1 MITFLLWCFFRFP
14 LESAFFF
21 SSSFACFYLKLGYIF
36 IHPPTTVNV
45 SREIFKQSNLANE
58 PGTTLVDSPS
68 SPFNLVGLVS
78 GPDLQLEP
86 WISLLGHISGNS
98 LNLLLHRLDH
108 ALQESV
114 RIKVAWVVN
123 CLCVA
128 LYVWNNF
135 ILSSHLN
142 DSLTGSRIGRVEKK
156 IRYESVR
163 KEEIISPQN
172 LEDFLLVCSIVERA
186 DTTLTQNPLTH
197 VFSSLEAFR
206 ILSLSLLF
214 WNFKMMCSIWGYF
227 SFTVLGMWCTL
238 LIWRPISKEI
248 CLYCTLKMS
257 YHFLFPFYETPI
269 VRLLDL
275 LDYTSILAFLTD
287 YPGKKE

>member
-14 LESAFFF
+14 LESAFFS

-128 LYVWNNF
+128 LYV
-135 ILSSHLN
+135 
-142 DSLTGSRIGRVEKK
+142 
-156 IRYESVR
+156 
-163 KEEIISPQN
+163 
-172 LEDFLLVCSIVERA
+172 
-186 DTTLTQNPLTH
+186 
-197 VFSSLEAFR
+197 
-206 ILSLSLLF
+206 
-214 WNFKMMCSIWGYF
+214 
-227 SFTVLGMWCTL
+227 
-238 LIWRPISKEI
+238 
-248 CLYCTLKMS
+248 
-257 YHFLFPFYETPI
+257 
-269 VRLLDL
+269 
-275 LDYTSILAFLTD
+275 
-287 YPGKKE
+287 